1 MGVRFCTF
9 IKWEGLDGTRLGNLG
24 SKFQFYSEKISIFY
38 RSPLNILF
46 ILQILSQGINAQTE
60 ALKYARTHFAKFV
73 NIFQKDIQI
82 LMGALMYLPVGI
94 ENSPYRTLIAPEM
107 WIEVRNITKH
117 SSIIVANNLYLRP
130 QIHS

>member
-1 MGVRFCTF
+1 MSCHPVFLDPTRSNIIPTF
-9 IKWEGLDGTRLGNLG
+9 
-24 SKFQFYSEKISIFY
+24 
-38 RSPLNILF
+38 
-46 ILQILSQGINAQTE
+46 QILLQGVNAQTE

-94 ENSPYRTLIAPEM
+94 ENSPYRTLIAPEI
-107 WIEVRNITKH
+107 WNEVSVRLFIYFH
-117 SSIIVANNLYLRP
+117 FAYLFNENERL